1 MSQPDTKQR
10 LLDAAEN
17 LFAAEGFH
25 STSLRAVTGKAA
37 ANLAAVK
44 YHFGSK
50 EALLEAV
57 LKRRLIPLNRTRQ
70 ERLEGLRKS
79 AHQSGV
85 RLSTEAVLRAFI
97 EPTLAFRDSGPGAE
111 AFLQLVGRAI
121 AEPDDTIRSLFMRLM
136 KPLFSLIYDIL
147 GEALPELSDTERFWR
162 LHFTVGALSHAMCL
176 VGRFQILPAGVN
188 SRPDADAL
196 TTMLLSFLVAG
207 MEAPCV

>member
-10 LLDAAEN
+10 LLDAAEY

-25 STSLRAVTGKAA
+25 STSLRAVTGKAK

-57 LKRRLIPLNRTRQ
+57 LKRRLVPLNQVRQ
-70 ERLEGLRKS
+70 ERLEALGMTAR
-79 AHQSGV
+79 QSGV
-85 RLSTEAVLRAFI
+85 RPPTEAVLRAFI

-121 AEPDDTIRSLFMRLM
+121 AEPDDTIRNLFMQLM
-136 KPLFSLIYDIL
+136 KPLFLLIYDTL
-147 GEALPELSDTERFWR
+147 GEALPDLSDTERFWR
-162 LHFTVGALSHAMCL
+162 LHFSIGALSHAMCL
-176 VGRFQILPAGVN
+176 VGRFQIMPEGVAP
-188 SRPDADAL
+188 RPDADEL
-196 TTMLLSFLVAG
+196 TTMLVNFLKVG
-207 MEAPCV
+207 MEASCD